1 MIVPVIR
8 RHTRRQME
16 RILVSTEINIAEDVA
31 AASHVMLTKV
41 KEEVAF
47 SLVNFV
53 GHYHLSFLESVTVC
67 VVYPRKKITLELL
80 FICLPVSVNKV
91 PFIASMLCLAK
102 KLGDSMHIVSV
113 RKPWLSSSRHELFRF

>member
-31 AASHVMLTKV
+31 AASHAMLTKV

-53 GHYHLSFLESVTVC
+53 GHYHLSFLESVTVW
-67 VVYPRKKITLELL
+67 
-80 FICLPVSVNKV
+80 
-91 PFIASMLCLAK
+91 PFILGKRSHWSYYSIAS
-102 KLGDSMHIVSV
+102 
-113 RKPWLSSSRHELFRF
+113 LFL